1 MVDTVAGANNIFR
14 KVYQIHIACMQ
25 HQAYGSFVMLGIG
38 NAVNRF
44 LPSPLVVSSLQNIST
59 NAKEVNRFYDSVRSD
74 VISKSIEVSI

>member
-1 MVDTVAGANNIFR
+1 
-14 KVYQIHIACMQ
+14 
-25 HQAYGSFVMLGIG
+25 MLGIG

-44 LPSPLVVSSLQNIST
+44 LPNPLVVSSLQNIST